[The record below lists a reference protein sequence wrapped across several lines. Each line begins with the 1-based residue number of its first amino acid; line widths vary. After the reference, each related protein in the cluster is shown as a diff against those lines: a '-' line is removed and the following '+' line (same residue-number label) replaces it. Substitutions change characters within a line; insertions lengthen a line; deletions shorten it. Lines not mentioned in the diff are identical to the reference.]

1 MHKKMKGRQRKA
13 AAIILTAALVLSAGP
28 VPSVLAETERF
39 FGDRTAGD
47 TGRRKHGTRD
57 AGTEA
62 PEETEPQTDPVTEQS
77 TETEPSNGDG
87 DGAGN
92 ANRNPDGNRTPN
104 RNSTPDRTGDRDR
117 SSGSD
122 RNTRGNRSYGRF
134 YRGIYR
140 D

>member
-57 AGTEA
+57 AG
-62 PEETEPQTDPVTEQS
+62 
-77 TETEPSNGDG
+77 NGSSG
-87 DGAGN
+87 
-92 ANRNPDGNRTPN
+92 R
-104 RNSTPDRTGDRDR
+104 DRTADRPCD
-117 SSGSD
+117 G
-122 RNTRGNRSYGRF
+122 TE
-134 YRGIYR
+134 YR